1 LPAPLLS
8 PLPPAPGVRSPSG
21 LPLAPLSEPA
31 GDAAPPAWGAPPA
44 VLAVAP
50 ALPPVEAGLEL
61 PGEPGLPWEP
71 EAPALELELEEL
83 EPEELEELELDE
95 LELELEELEELGL
108 LEGLLG
114 DGGVGME
121 TVGVVGVLA
130 LGQPA
135 SARQAIT
142 VAAAP
147 RRAARLLPV
156 AGVISPLDPGG
167 RHRLTVGKARPE
179 LRPAQLAQ

>member
-1 LPAPLLS
+1 VAPALPGALPA
-8 PLPPAPGVRSPSG
+8 
-21 LPLAPLSEPA
+21 LAA
-31 GDAAPPAWGAPPA
+31 GASSVMVGSAS
-44 VLAVAP
+44 AP

-83 EPEELEELELDE
+83 DAEELELDE

-156 AGVISPLDPGG
+156 AGVISPSDPGR

-179 LRPAQLAQ
+179 LCPSQLAQ

>member
-1 LPAPLLS
+1 
-8 PLPPAPGVRSPSG
+8 
-21 LPLAPLSEPA
+21 
-31 GDAAPPAWGAPPA
+31 
-44 VLAVAP
+44 VLAVEP
-50 ALPPVEAGLEL
+50 ALPALGAGLEL
-61 PGEPGLPWEP
+61 PGEPALPWEP
-71 EAPALELELEEL
+71 EAPELELAELELELEL
-83 EPEELEELELDE
+83 ELEELELDE
-95 LELELEELEELGL
+95 LELELDELELDELGL

-130 LGQPA
+130 LGHPA

-156 AGVISPLDPGG
+156 AGVISPLDPGR

-179 LRPAQLAQ
+179 LRAAQLAQ

>member
-1 LPAPLLS
+1 M
-8 PLPPAPGVRSPSG
+8 
-21 LPLAPLSEPA
+21 E
-31 GDAAPPAWGAPPA
+31 
-44 VLAVAP
+44 
-50 ALPPVEAGLEL
+50 
-61 PGEPGLPWEP
+61 
-71 EAPALELELEEL
+71 ALELEALEFD
-83 EPEELEELELDE
+83 ELELDE
-95 LELELEELEELGL
+95 LELDELEEL
-108 LEGLLG
+108 GLLG

-130 LGQPA
+130 LGHPA

-156 AGVISPLDPGG
+156 AGVISPLDPGR

>member
-1 LPAPLLS
+1 VLAVEPALPAP
-8 PLPPAPGVRSPSG
+8 
-21 LPLAPLSEPA
+21 
-31 GDAAPPAWGAPPA
+31 
-44 VLAVAP
+44 
-50 ALPPVEAGLEL
+50 EAGLAL
-61 PGEPGLPWEP
+61 PGEPALPWDP
-71 EAPALELELEEL
+71 EAPELELAELELEEL
-83 EPEELEELELDE
+83 ELEELELEELELDE
-95 LELELEELEELGL
+95 LELEELGL

-114 DGGVGME
+114 DGGVGMD

-130 LGQPA
+130 LGHPA

>member
-1 LPAPLLS
+1 VLAVEPALPAP
-8 PLPPAPGVRSPSG
+8 
-21 LPLAPLSEPA
+21 
-31 GDAAPPAWGAPPA
+31 
-44 VLAVAP
+44 
-50 ALPPVEAGLEL
+50 EAGLAL
-61 PGEPGLPWEP
+61 PGEPALPWEP
-71 EAPALELELEEL
+71 EAPELELAEL
-83 EPEELEELELDE
+83 ELEELELDE
-95 LELELEELEELGL
+95 LELELDELELELDELEEL
-108 LEGLLG
+108 GLLG
-114 DGGVGME
+114 DGGVGMD

-130 LGQPA
+130 LGHPA

>member
-1 LPAPLLS
+1 M
-8 PLPPAPGVRSPSG
+8 
-21 LPLAPLSEPA
+21 
-31 GDAAPPAWGAPPA
+31 
-44 VLAVAP
+44 LAVEP
-50 ALPPVEAGLEL
+50 ALPALEAGLEL
-61 PGEPGLPWEP
+61 PGEPALPWEP
-71 EAPALELELEEL
+71 EAPELELAELEALELEALEFD
-83 EPEELEELELDE
+83 ELELDE
-95 LELELEELEELGL
+95 LELDELEEL
-108 LEGLLG
+108 GLLG

-130 LGQPA
+130 LGHPA

-156 AGVISPLDPGG
+156 AGVISPLDPGR